1 MNLQR
6 QINDAVS
13 YARRDI
19 LASLAREPLELTP
32 GDVWDIRSKLHVL
45 HHYCIKSDISA
56 DIEAQIEFAL
66 EISANLWQL
75 ISESIDNLGDLKD
88 YIKVRTLSV
97 EASLIAEA
105 EEFLS
110 GEDTLRDVILFGI
123 SFLFDWKSNTIWV
136 DSAKKTRRII
146 VRNYLME
153 LQDQLWQFIKY
164 GSKNGMISLE
174 KARQIGKRAD
184 QFLLL
189 ISETGLPTDLQVVM
203 LIRLYALLLRL
214 QLDRIIKSLGKGVKG
229 VM

>member
-1 MNLQR
+1 MKMNLQR

-19 LASLAREPLELTP
+19 LTSLAREPLELTP

-56 DIEAQIEFAL
+56 DVEAQIEFAL
-66 EISANLWQL
+66 EISANLWRL

-88 YIKVRTLSV
+88 YTKVRTLSA
-97 EASLIAEA
+97 EASLIEES

-110 GEDTLRDVILFGI
+110 GEDTLRDVIIFGI
-123 SFLFDWKSNTIWV
+123 GVLFDWKSNTIWIN
-136 DSAKKTRRII
+136 SAKKGRKII

-153 LQDQLWQFIKY
+153 LQNQLWQFIKD
-164 GSKNGMISLE
+164 GSKNGEISLE
-174 KARQIGKRAD
+174 KSRQIGRRAD

-189 ISETGLPTDLQVVM
+189 ISEAGIPIDMQVVM

-214 QLDRIIKSLGKGVKG
+214 QLDRIIKSLEKANT
-229 VM
+229 

>member
-1 MNLQR
+1 MVMNLQR

-19 LASLAREPLELTP
+19 LVSLAREPLELTP

-97 EASLIAEA
+97 EASLIQEA

-110 GEDTLRDVILFGI
+110 GEDTLRDVIIFGI
-123 SFLFDWKSNTIWV
+123 GFLFDWKSNTIWI
-136 DSAKKTRRII
+136 DSAKKGRKII
-146 VRNYLME
+146 VRSYLKE

-164 GSKNGMISLE
+164 GSKNGGISLE

-189 ISETGLPTDLQVVM
+189 ISETGLPIDMQVVI

-214 QLDRIIKSLGKGVKG
+214 QLDRIIKSLEKANT
-229 VM
+229 